1 MTINKIKLPCLTCKT
16 EASFI
21 FDDNDPNIKN
31 KQMFMLATLHGN
43 PPRVLIATFDKH
55 LKIRRTKCLPLQI
68 HEEKKEPKKKKIKP
82 RKKAKKRPLPKK
94 TLHR

>member
-1 MTINKIKLPCLTCKT
+1 MTIHKIKLPCLTCKA

-31 KQMFMLATLHGN
+31 KKMFMLAALHGN

-55 LKIRRTKCLPLQI
+55 LKARRTKCLPVQI
-68 HEEKKEPKKKKIKP
+68 HEEKKAIKEKKKKPI
-82 RKKAKKRPLPKK
+82 KKAIK
-94 TLHR
+94 